1 MTIAYSM
8 GNKLYLNLTNRCSND
23 CEFCVR
29 RGSEGIGGH
38 KLWLDEEPEYDD
50 VIKAIGDPTKYE
62 EVVFVGFGE
71 PLYRLELVKEVAQ
84 WLKGQGMRVRIDTN
98 GQANLIHDRN
108 VAPELAGLVDTISI
122 SLNATTAEE
131 YDRLCHSI
139 YGVEAYDAMLAFAQE
154 AKKYVPRVI
163 LSIVDYGNVDVQKAR
178 EITDSIGV
186 ELRVREFIQ
195 Q

>member
-38 KLWLDEEPEYDD
+38 QLWLDREPEYDD
-50 VIKAIGDPTKYE
+50 VIKAIGDPKPYE

-71 PLYRLELVKEVAQ
+71 PLYRLELVKEVAG
-84 WLKGQGMRVRIDTN
+84 WLKERGVKIRIDTN

-108 VAPELAGLVDTISI
+108 VAPELAGLADTVSI

-139 YGVEAYDAMLAFAQE
+139 YGKEAYDAMLEFAKE

-163 LSIVDYGNVDVQKAR
+163 LSIVDYGGVDIEKAR
-178 EITDSIGV
+178 EITDQIGA